1 MCGIVGYAGSG
12 NAPQILIEA
21 LKRLEYR
28 GYDSSGIALHE
39 KNGLTIH
46 KKQGRITV
54 MEEALP
60 KLAATVGIGHTRW
73 ATHGEP
79 SDANAH
85 PQVDSSGDIAVIHN
99 GTLENYADLRSGM
112 EAAGIK
118 FNSGTDTE
126 VLPHLIGRH
135 YDGDLLTAVRTALGD
150 VTGAYAIAVLHA
162 AHPGEIVA
170 ARNESPLVVGFGEG
184 ENFLASDAP
193 AIVKYTQR
201 VAYVRNGELVCL
213 TADSVEISDMAG
225 NIREPEIEELDWSF
239 EDSERGGYAHYM
251 LKEIFEQP
259 RALQESLLPT
269 LAEAIIDGLDLNWR
283 IGSISIVA
291 CGTSLHAGMVG
302 KYVIEQ
308 LTAIPVN
315 VCHASEF
322 RYSPPVQNVGGMLS
336 ARPLVVLISQSGE
349 TADTL
354 AAARVAR
361 QQGSHTVAICN
372 VGGSSLARNV
382 DGILLTHA
390 GPEIGVAATK
400 TFLVQM
406 QALYMLAVHLAYSRK
421 SMDLPQLR
429 RWEQELRRLPH
440 YVGQVLERRSAITKL
455 ANSLTQASSLF
466 FIGRNLG
473 YPIALEGALKL
484 KEISY
489 LHAEGYPAGELKHG
503 PLALLSPQTPVIAIA
518 SQDHTHAKLVSNMEE
533 VAARKAPLLV
543 VAQEGDADALRLSE
557 QVITLPTSDSVL
569 MPFTAG
575 VALQLLAYH
584 VADELGCD
592 IDKPRNL
599 AKSVTVE

>member
-12 NAPQILIEA
+12 NAPQILVEA

-28 GYDSSGIALHE
+28 GYDSAGIAVHE

-126 VLPHLIGRH
+126 VLPHLIGQH

-170 ARNESPLVVGFGEG
+170 ARNESPLVIGFGEG
-184 ENFLASDAP
+184 GNFLASDAP

-382 DGILLTHA
+382 DGILLTRA

-421 SMDLPQLR
+421 SLDLPQLR

-440 YVGQVLERRSAITKL
+440 YVGQVLERRSAIAKL

-557 QVITLPTSDSVL
+557 QVITLPASDSVL